1 MTPLFLLLVRVALA
15 DPPADLDALVQLAL
29 ERDPTTASLGYDASA
44 AQSRAQGTRRPMDPQ
59 LMVGVEALGAPMD
72 AVDPT
77 MFMVGAT
84 QMFRGPGEARAQ
96 AAIPALLAERS
107 EADQARVEAD
117 LRLQLWQAA
126 ARVRALQAELRLA
139 DEQAR
144 AAGALLEVARVRY
157 GAGAAPGGMGSGMGS
172 ASGMGGMNAQDGAM
186 GMGVSPPAVRA
197 RSGGGGMAGMGGM
210 GGAGGA
216 DAVVVPAPMAGSE
229 APLPTTVG
237 GGGGLP
243 ALLRLDAA
251 VAKLEADRAA
261 LRADLE
267 GELAVLDA
275 FVGQEGASAVSASP
289 ERFLGAEPASEAPE
303 TRLAEIE
310 TARAEAELQAAQI
323 ARRPD
328 WMISGALRIMPEGMV
343 EGADLSVGVE
353 LPVWG
358 GKRQEIDA
366 RAAELSATERRA
378 SAVER
383 DLVAA
388 RARAAA
394 AVAAATARAEVLESN
409 ALPRAASAW
418 TVSVQRYA
426 AGQGD
431 AESALQA
438 WQIWTELGR
447 EAVRAQ
453 RDVEL
458 RAAEL
463 ARLGG
468 SEP

>member
-1 MTPLFLLLVRVALA
+1 MTPIFLLLMRVALA
-15 DPPADLDALVQLAL
+15 DPPADLDALVRLAL
-29 ERDPTTASLGYDASA
+29 ERDPAAAALGYEGQA
-44 AQSRAQGTRRPMDPQ
+44 AGSRAQGTRAPMDPQ

-72 AVDPT
+72 SVDPT

-96 AAIPALLAERS
+96 AAIPALLADRS
-107 EADQARVEAD
+107 EADQARLQAD

-126 ARVRALQAELRLA
+126 ARVRALQAELQLA

-144 AAGALLEVARVRY
+144 AAGALSDVARVRY
-157 GAGAAPGGMGSGMGS
+157 GAGASPGGMGSGMGGS
-172 ASGMGGMNAQDGAM
+172 LGMGGMAGQSDAM
-186 GMGVSPPAVRA
+186 GMGASPPAVRA

-210 GGAGGA
+210 SGASGA
-216 DAVVVPAPMAGSE
+216 DAVVVPAPMAVAE
-229 APLPTTVG
+229 APLPTSGG

-251 VAKLEADRAA
+251 LARLEADRAA

-289 ERFLGAEPASEAPE
+289 ERFLGAEPAGPAPE
-303 TRLAEIE
+303 TRLAAIE
-310 TARAEAELQAAQI
+310 TARAEAELDAARI

-328 WMISGALRIMPEGMV
+328 WMVSGALRIMPEGMV
-343 EGADLSVGVE
+343 EGADVSVGVE

-358 GKRQEIDA
+358 SKRREIDA
-366 RAAELSATERRA
+366 RQADLSVTERRA

-383 DLVAA
+383 DLVVA
-388 RARAAA
+388 RARAQAA
-394 AVAAATARAEVLESN
+394 LASATARAEVLEST
-409 ALPRAASAW
+409 ALPRAESAW
-418 TVSVQRYA
+418 RASIQLYA

-438 WQIWTELGR
+438 WQSWTELGR
-447 EAVRAQ
+447 EAVRAR
-453 RDVEL
+453 RDAEL

-468 SEP
+468 SGP